1 MQAHGVAERSIDLD
15 GSRVR
20 YLEAGNGP
28 PLVLVHGLGHSST
41 AWART
46 IDALAA
52 RHRVVA
58 PDLPGF
64 GGSLAPTTREY
75 GTPGYF
81 SSVVGRFVDAL
92 ALAPC
97 DAIGHSGGAL
107 AVLLDAAERPRRYR
121 RVVLVDPAG
130 FTRMPPRALAFGAS
144 SIAGALMRLTRS
156 RAVRRALYATAFYD
170 TKRVD
175 EDTVDELVARDATQG
190 AGAPVVTS
198 FARFYE
204 YCCRADMAGARTEP
218 LDVPTLVVW
227 GADDRL
233 FPIRGADAVR
243 RVLPHARV
251 EVLERCGHCPH
262 IECPDRF
269 VALVQEFLSEQ

>member
-15 GSRVR
+15 GARVR

-81 SSVVGRFVDAL
+81 SSVVGCFIDAL

-107 AVLLDAAERPRRYR
+107 AVLLDAAERPGRYR
-121 RVVLVDPAG
+121 HIVLVDPAG
-130 FTRMPPRALAFGAS
+130 FTRMPRALAFGAS
-144 SIAGALMRLTRS
+144 SLAGALMRLTRS

-170 TKRVD
+170 PKRVD
-175 EDTVDELVARDATQG
+175 EATVDELVARDATPG
-190 AGAPVVTS
+190 AGSPVVTS

-204 YCCRADMAGARTEP
+204 YCRRADAAGARTEP
-218 LDVPTLVVW
+218 LGVPALVVW
-227 GADDRL
+227 GAEDRL
-233 FPIRGADAVR
+233 FHIRGAEAVR

-251 EVLERCGHCPH
+251 EALERCGHCPH

-269 VALVQEFLSEQ
+269 VTLVQEFLAEQ